1 MKQTLFTILLLAS
14 PALIAQGPADI
25 ANHTVRIQMTGAQVA
40 RSAMYQP
47 ETLPWHTWKE
57 ITDFVIDFPASA
69 SFTTTAIIRTRVQE
83 KLMSNW
89 KVRI

>member
-57 ITDFVIDFPASA
+57 QTISLSSVFPF
-69 SFTTTAIIRTRVQE
+69 SFQNVTQ
-83 KLMSNW
+83 L
-89 KVRI
+89 